1 MCGSRLWLNVVLVVF
16 VVLLAAA
23 PGAALA
29 APAASSTASAPAS
42 SSASTSA
49 LSTAITNGAPSS
61 FGAGPACEYRVRWGD
76 TLANIAWRYHTSAT
90 YLARLNDIRNP
101 NHITAGRWLSV
112 PCLGHAR

>member
-1 MCGSRLWLNVVLVVF
+1 MYGSRLWLNVVLVVF

-29 APAASSTASAPAS
+29 APVASSTASAPAS
-42 SSASTSA
+42 VVAASA
-49 LSTAITNGAPSS
+49 AISNDAPS

-90 YLARLNDIRNP
+90 YLARLNDLRNR
-101 NHITAGRWLSV
+101 NHIYAGQWLDV
-112 PCLGHAR
+112 PCQGHRR

>member
-1 MCGSRLWLNVVLVVF
+1 MYGSRLWLNVVLVVF

-29 APAASSTASAPAS
+29 APVASSTASAPAS
-42 SSASTSA
+42 S
-49 LSTAITNGAPSS
+49 TAISNDAPS

-90 YLARLNDIRNP
+90 YLARLNDLRNR
-101 NHITAGRWLSV
+101 NHIYAGQWLDV
-112 PCLGHAR
+112 PCQGHRR